1 MSAGQGLLQD
11 LHASVSPELPA
22 GHLGQGV
29 NRRREG
35 GQGVEI
41 RSAHPGSSRC
51 SRDSASYAFL
61 QCSFRPPLWG
71 PSDSEMWGLQE
82 SPHCGLPRES
92 EAWICLPTTQGPT
105 WSLDAVP
112 RQGRGQSYR
121 DSDQGWGWDQT
132 VARDAGNSGYQA
144 CPLRVYVSHRQSR
157 TQRVVVETQ
166 VTVLGDTAMWTGL
179 RGSLALR
186 SPPRVP
192 QPSPPALTQPSRV
205 LLIFRPCHCL
215 TRL

>member
-1 MSAGQGLLQD
+1 MSTRLPGANTCGAEWSGGHFGLKSAGQGLLQD
-11 LHASVSPELPA
+11 LHASVSPGLPA

-41 RSAHPGSSRC
+41 RSAHPGSARC
-51 SRDSASYAFL
+51 SRDSAPYGFL

-92 EAWICLPTTQGPT
+92 GAWICLPTTQGPT
-105 WSLDAVP
+105 WSLGAVP

-121 DSDQGWGWDQT
+121 DSYRDGPGIRPWPGMLAT
-132 VARDAGNSGYQA
+132 VGTKLAPEECVYHIDSPGHSG
-144 CPLRVYVSHRQSR
+144 
-157 TQRVVVETQ
+157 
-166 VTVLGDTAMWTGL
+166 
-179 RGSLALR
+179 
-186 SPPRVP
+186 
-192 QPSPPALTQPSRV
+192 
-205 LLIFRPCHCL
+205 
-215 TRL
+215 